1 MLLLLWEMP
10 VFGQVQKDTIALSE
24 VILQAPPI
32 KTSIQNTAAA
42 VSLIERKDL
51 NKIDGVILTSVLN
64 KIPGVYMQQGS
75 LNTNRITIRGIGA
88 RTQYGTNKI
97 KAYFEDIPLTNGE
110 GETVIEDI
118 DLETIGSIE
127 IIKGPNSTSFG
138 SGLGGVIHL
147 SARET
152 PFQESF
158 GKTVSTYGSFGLIKQ
173 TFSAGY
179 NDTKSNLL
187 SSYTHLQSDGFR
199 DNSAYN
205 RKSFNLQGNQKIS
218 TNGTLSFIGIFTRLK
233 AFIPSSVNEK
243 TYDEHP
249 EKAAANWE
257 AAQGYESYDKWLM
270 GIGYN
275 HHLSEKWSFNAS
287 VFSNLK
293 TGEEARPFDIIEE
306 ENTSVGVRAT
316 INYKD
321 HLFSLPFEA
330 SFGTEVLLDHY
341 AFSLFENLYL
351 SQPGQGSIVGDEFS
365 KMEQNRDYSN
375 YFVQIELELL
385 KNLYLESGLA
395 LNTTNYSIKD
405 VLQPNAAD
413 SESSDTFGTV
423 WSPRLA
429 LSYKVAEGKNIY
441 ASVSKG
447 FSTPSVAESLTPEG
461 TINTNLKPEIGW
473 NYEVGLKG
481 NWLDTKLY
489 TELTFFST
497 QISNLLVAR
506 RTGDDQYVGINAGE
520 SSHKGIEFFMN
531 YKFLEISQWQLMP
544 YFSGAINN
552 FKFKDFVDG
561 DNDYSGNSLT
571 GAPDLLWSLGL
582 DLSTTAGFSFNT
594 SYRTVGEIPMNDA
607 NSKFTDTYSLLDI
620 KATYSFKIL
629 KSFYTEL
636 YTGVNNTLDTHYAG
650 SILPNAVGF
659 GNVPPRYYYPGNPR
673 NFYGGVSFSYLF
685 L

>member
-1 MLLLLWEMP
+1 
-10 VFGQVQKDTIALSE
+10 
-24 VILQAPPI
+24 
-32 KTSIQNTAAA
+32 
-42 VSLIERKDL
+42 
-51 NKIDGVILTSVLN
+51 
-64 KIPGVYMQQGS
+64 
-75 LNTNRITIRGIGA
+75 
-88 RTQYGTNKI
+88 
-97 KAYFEDIPLTNGE
+97 
-110 GETVIEDI
+110 
-118 DLETIGSIE
+118 
-127 IIKGPNSTSFG
+127 
-138 SGLGGVIHL
+138 
-147 SARET
+147 
-152 PFQESF
+152 
-158 GKTVSTYGSFGLIKQ
+158 
-173 TFSAGY
+173 
-179 NDTKSNLL
+179 
-187 SSYTHLQSDGFR
+187 
-199 DNSAYN
+199 
-205 RKSFNLQGNQKIS
+205 
-218 TNGTLSFIGIFTRLK
+218 
-233 AFIPSSVNEK
+233 
-243 TYDEHP
+243 
-249 EKAAANWE
+249 
-257 AAQGYESYDKWLM
+257 
-270 GIGYN
+270 
-275 HHLSEKWSFNAS
+275 
-287 VFSNLK
+287 
-293 TGEEARPFDIIEE
+293 
-306 ENTSVGVRAT
+306 
-316 INYKD
+316 
-321 HLFSLPFEA
+321 
-330 SFGTEVLLDHY
+330 
-341 AFSLFENLYL
+341 
-351 SQPGQGSIVGDEFS
+351 
-365 KMEQNRDYSN
+365 MEQNRDYSN

-395 LNTTNYSIKD
+395 LNTTNYSLKD
-405 VLQPNAAD
+405 VLQPNAANSD
-413 SESSDTFGTV
+413 SSDTFGTV

-429 LSYKVAEGKNIY
+429 LSYKAAEGKNIY

-571 GAPDLLWSLGL
+571 GAPDLQWSLGL
-582 DLSTTAGFSFNT
+582 DLSTAGFSFNT

-636 YTGVNNTLDTHYAG
+636 YTGVNNTLDTHYAA

-673 NFYGGVSFSYLF
+673 NFYGGVSLSYLF

>member
-1 MLLLLWEMP
+1 
-10 VFGQVQKDTIALSE
+10 
-24 VILQAPPI
+24 
-32 KTSIQNTAAA
+32 
-42 VSLIERKDL
+42 
-51 NKIDGVILTSVLN
+51 
-64 KIPGVYMQQGS
+64 

-152 PFQESF
+152 SVQESF
-158 GKTVSTYGSFGLIKQ
+158 GKTISTYGSFGLIKQ
-173 TFSAGY
+173 TLSAGY
-179 NDTKSNLL
+179 GDVKSNLF
-187 SSYTHLQSDGFR
+187 SSYTHLQNDGFR
-199 DNSAYN
+199 ANSAYD

-218 TNGTLSFIGIFTRLK
+218 TKGTLSFIGIFTRLK

-243 TYDEHP
+243 TYNEHP

-257 AAQGYESYDKWLM
+257 AAQGYESYDKLLM

-275 HHLSEKWSFNAS
+275 HHLSQKWSFTAS
-287 VFSNLK
+287 IFSNLK
-293 TGEEARPFDIIEE
+293 SGEEARPFDIIEE
-306 ENTSVGVRAT
+306 NNASIGVRAT

-321 HLFSLPFEA
+321 HLFSLPFEV
-330 SFGTEVLLDHY
+330 SLGTEVLLDNY
-341 AFSLFENLYL
+341 TFSLFENLYL
-351 SQPGQGSIVGDEFS
+351 SQPGQGSIAGEEFA
-365 KMEQNRDYSN
+365 KMEQNRNYSN
-375 YFVQIELELL
+375 YFILVELELL

-395 LNTTNYSIKD
+395 LNTTNYSLTAI
-405 VLQPNAAD
+405 LQPDMANP
-413 SESSDTFGTV
+413 ESSDTFGTV
-423 WSPRLA
+423 WSPRLG
-429 LSYKVAEGKNIY
+429 LSYKVAKGKNIY
-441 ASVSKG
+441 SSVSKG

-473 NYEVGLKG
+473 NYEVGFKG
-481 NWLDTKLY
+481 NWMDTKLY

-506 RTGDDQYVGINAGE
+506 RTAEDQYVGINAGE
-520 SSHKGIEFFMN
+520 SSHIGIEFFVN
-531 YKFLEISQWQLMP
+531 YSLLKTSQWGLIP
-544 YFSGAINN
+544 YLSGAINN

-571 GAPDLLWSLGL
+571 GAPDLQWSLGL
-582 DLSTTAGFSFNT
+582 DLNTAAGFSLNT

-607 NSKFTDTYSLLDI
+607 NSKFTDAYSLLDI

-629 KSFYTEL
+629 KSIYTEL
-636 YTGVNNTLDTHYAG
+636 YTGVNNTLDTHYAA

-659 GNVPPRYYYPGNPR
+659 GSVPPRYYYPGNPR
-673 NFYGGVSFSYLF
+673 NFYGGVSLSYLF
-685 L
+685 F